1 MCVRREHIVLQEAI
15 RHLCVRLATILM
27 RPETTMWQIAS
38 SAHLGITARE
48 EEVKNLMD
56 LVKRD
61 GTVLE
66 AKMIPDHLGT
76 IAR

>member
-1 MCVRREHIVLQEAI
+1 MCVPREHIVQQEAI
-15 RHLCVRLATILM
+15 RHLCVRLVTILM
-27 RPETTMWQIAS
+27 RLETMMWQIVS
-38 SAHLGITARE
+38 SVHPDITVRE

-66 AKMIPDHLGT
+66 AKMTPDHLGT